1 MPMNKSE
8 AIQSAV
14 RVNQDMVEHQNELD
28 NRTETVAKL
37 NSMIQQLESWRDEIV
52 DSMELTDADDVLK

>member
-1 MPMNKSE
+1 MPTNKSE

-28 NRTETVAKL
+28 NRTETVMKL
-37 NSMIQQLESWRDEIV
+37 NEMIAQLESWRDEIV